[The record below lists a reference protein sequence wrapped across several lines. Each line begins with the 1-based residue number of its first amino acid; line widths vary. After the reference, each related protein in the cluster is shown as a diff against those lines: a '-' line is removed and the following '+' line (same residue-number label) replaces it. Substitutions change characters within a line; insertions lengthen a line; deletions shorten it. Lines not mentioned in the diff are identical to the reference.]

1 LSVRDARP
9 KETVELARQTVT
21 AHGGFFRNLWH
32 TARLLKDGRVTRHV
46 RRMVRFG
53 AVGGSGVLVNMTLL
67 YLLAGGG
74 GMNHVVA
81 AALATE
87 AAILWNFTLNDRWTF
102 SDAETAVSWRWRV
115 LRYNSVALFG
125 LAISV
130 CTLAGLTYLLELHY
144 LVANLF
150 AIGAGTL
157 WNYTGSSFF
166 TWATVDS
173 DGIDPRRLVAG
184 SVLWCRRSIASVVM
198 GVSKLWT

>member
-1 LSVRDARP
+1 MRDLRST
-9 KETVELARQTVT
+9 ETAGLTRQTVT
-21 AHGGFFRNLWH
+21 AHGGFFRNLWR
-32 TARLLKDGRVTRHV
+32 TARLLKAGRVTRHV
-46 RRMVRFG
+46 RRMVKFG

-67 YLLAGGG
+67 YLLAEGG

-102 SDAETAVSWRWRV
+102 SDAETAIPWRWRV

-130 CTLAGLTYLLELHY
+130 CTLAGLTYWFGLHY

-157 WNYTGSSFF
+157 WNYTGSCRF
-166 TWATVDS
+166 TWAALKAEPS
-173 DGIDPRRLVAG
+173 G
-184 SVLWCRRSIASVVM
+184 SYLGVVSERFRGTIALIVQ
-198 GVSKLWT
+198 GVGKLWT

>member
-1 LSVRDARP
+1 M
-9 KETVELARQTVT
+9 VT
-21 AHGGFFRNLWH
+21 
-32 TARLLKDGRVTRHV
+32 
-46 RRMVRFG
+46 FG
-53 AVGGSGVLVNMTLL
+53 VVGGSGVLVNMTLL
-67 YLLAGGG
+67 YLLAEGG

-102 SDAETAVSWRWRV
+102 SDAETAVPWRWRV

-130 CTLAGLTYLLELHY
+130 CTLAGLTYWFGLHY

-157 WNYTGSSFF
+157 WNYTGSCRF
-166 TWATVDS
+166 TWAAFKAES
-173 DGIDPRRLVAG
+173 SG
-184 SVLWCRRSIASVVM
+184 SYLGAVSERFRGTIALIVE
-198 GVSKLWT
+198 GVGKLWT

>member
-1 LSVRDARP
+1 
-9 KETVELARQTVT
+9 
-21 AHGGFFRNLWH
+21 
-32 TARLLKDGRVTRHV
+32 
-46 RRMVRFG
+46 MVKFG
-53 AVGGSGVLVNMTLL
+53 AVGGSGVLVNMALL
-67 YLLAGGG
+67 YMLAEAGGI
-74 GMNHVVA
+74 NHVVA

-102 SDAETAVSWRWRV
+102 SDAETAVPLQWRA

-130 CTLAGLTYLLELHY
+130 CTLAGLTYWLGLHY

-173 DGIDPRRLVAG
+173 DGIDPVRLVAG
-184 SVLWCRRSIASVVM
+184 LVLWCRRSIASVVM
-198 GVSKLWT
+198 VVSKLWS